1 MAAVSGIWC
10 YTGMWGV
17 RGWEMGRGEDV
28 RPAPGLDSWVG
39 GSALQGVGSDM
50 CEEGGFGSC

>member
-1 MAAVSGIWC
+1 
-10 YTGMWGV
+10 
-17 RGWEMGRGEDV
+17 MGRGEDV